1 MSKRW
6 RGSRAARASPDDVH
20 IRQAVACRVLPPGHG
35 QRSAAGG
42 IVRHGLGLALTIR
55 ERQGQGVLTPCP
67 PRIRKA
73 ARHRPVSTLTLTAGR
88 RWPGTRGEDLSG
100 GWLGRSSCVVILLP
114 AEPAGAPPP
123 PSSRRTLRQAP
134 GGLPPAW
141 TGTLTIHPVTGVRA
155 SSAPRP
161 ECRRATRR
169 SRTRRNR
176 TARRLPSL
184 RRFPAP

>member
-55 ERQGQGVLTPCP
+55 ERQGQGLLTPCP

-88 RWPGTRGEDLSG
+88 RWPDTRGEDLSG
-100 GWLGRSSCVVILLP
+100 GWLGRSSRQGVPQGHPVQADP
-114 AEPAGAPPP
+114 AASGTRRCTASSIVPPHVTADTRR
-123 PSSRRTLRQAP
+123 PSSRLDRHVDDPSGDGSTRMMAWEVE
-134 GGLPPAW
+134 GGEKIA
-141 TGTLTIHPVTGVRA
+141 G
-155 SSAPRP
+155 
-161 ECRRATRR
+161 
-169 SRTRRNR
+169 
-176 TARRLPSL
+176 
-184 RRFPAP
+184 